1 LLITIKNKIKNIN
14 INDIDFNVCHF
25 LSIFDNN
32 NNYYLLIINY
42 IIFFFLFFI
51 LFL

>member
-1 LLITIKNKIKNIN
+1 MLIIIKNKIENIN

-32 NNYYLLIINY
+32 INYYLLII
-42 IIFFFLFFI
+42 I
-51 LFL
+51 

>member
-1 LLITIKNKIKNIN
+1 MLITIKNKITNIN

-32 NNYYLLIINY
+32 NNYYLLIINNLT
-42 IIFFFLFFI
+42 F
-51 LFL
+51 